1 MNPKSRSTI
10 NISGHVFELT
20 PIKGLCSDD
29 GSPLRGQCW
38 HDQRKIAFDPAMNAQ
53 QKKETVLHESL
64 HEILL
69 LAGYTDDSMNE
80 GMVTA
85 LANGLQ
91 TIRIDGKPLL
101 R

>member
-1 MNPKSRSTI
+1 MNPKSKSVI
-10 NISGHVFELT
+10 SISGHDLELT
-20 PIKGLCSDD
+20 PVKGLCTED

-53 QKKETVLHESL
+53 QKTETVLHETI
-64 HEILL
+64 HEILF
-69 LAGYTDDSMNE
+69 LAGYSDESMNE

-91 TIRIDGKPLL
+91 TVRINGKPLL